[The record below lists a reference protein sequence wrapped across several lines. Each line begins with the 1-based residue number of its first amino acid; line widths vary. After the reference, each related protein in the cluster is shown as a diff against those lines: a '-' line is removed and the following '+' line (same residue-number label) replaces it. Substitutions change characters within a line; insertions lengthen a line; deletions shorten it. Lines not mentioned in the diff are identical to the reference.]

1 MSSPG
6 SHPATAFIAHLG
18 DLARP
23 VARRYFRVPIEVD
36 HKADD
41 SPVTRADREIETLL
55 RDTIRDTFPHDGI
68 MGEEHGAD
76 ALQADRV
83 WVIDPID
90 GTKSFITG
98 MPTFGTL
105 IALVEHGVPVLGM
118 IDMPVLDERW
128 IGAAGFATTCNG
140 VPCKTRAGRT
150 LAEASL
156 FATSPDMFHGE
167 ERARF
172 ESASSSAGMRR
183 FGGDCYAYALLA
195 SGYLD
200 AVVEAG
206 LEPYDYLA
214 MVPIIE
220 GAGGRI
226 TNWAGGALG
235 LHSGGQIVA
244 AASEALHK
252 ELIAKLRV

>member
-1 MSSPG
+1 
-6 SHPATAFIAHLG
+6 
-18 DLARP
+18 
-23 VARRYFRVPIEVD
+23 
-36 HKADD
+36 
-41 SPVTRADREIETLL
+41 
-55 RDTIRDTFPHDGI
+55 
-68 MGEEHGAD
+68 
-76 ALQADRV
+76 
-83 WVIDPID
+83 
-90 GTKSFITG
+90 
-98 MPTFGTL
+98 
-105 IALVEHGVPVLGM
+105 M

-128 IGAAGFATTCNG
+128 IGAAGFTTTCNG

-156 FATSPDMFHGE
+156 FATSPDMFHGD

-200 AVVEAG
+200 AVIEAD

-226 TNWAGGALG
+226 TDWAGGALG
-235 LHSGGQIVA
+235 LHSGGQVVA
-244 AASEALHK
+244 AASPEMHA
-252 ELIAKLRV
+252 ELIAKLRA